1 MKLNNK
7 PLGPKTLSMDKYTN
21 EVTRVALG
29 MPVKDLL
36 Y

>member
-1 MKLNNK
+1 MKLN
-7 PLGPKTLSMDKYTN
+7 PPGPKILSMDKYTN
-21 EVTRVALG
+21 EVTKVALG

>member
-1 MKLNNK
+1 
-7 PLGPKTLSMDKYTN
+7 MDKYTN
-21 EVTRVALG
+21 EVTKVALG